1 MTQKKLQKG
10 SVLAEKLDANG
21 DGIEDYKVNIK
32 PNTVEGD
39 ILEVRVL
46 LLTSLYSENK
56 LSLTSL
62 RNVIS
67 NYNQKEHVVKI
78 DMRDN
83 LNDIWNNT

>member
-1 MTQKKLQKG
+1 
-10 SVLAEKLDANG
+10 
-21 DGIEDYKVNIK
+21 DYKVNIK

-67 NYNQKEHVVKI
+67 NYNKKGHVIRI